1 MRGCVT
7 VQTLKGLNMNKVTKD
22 IIKWFPVLSENNAMV
37 VHTQMMYDG
46 IDFSEISNKE
56 LKAEAKRVIDKLYGE
71 VK

>member
-1 MRGCVT
+1 MLGCVT
-7 VQTLKGLNMNKVTKD
+7 VKSKVLNMNKVTKD
-22 IIKWFPVLSENNAMV
+22 IMKWFPVLSENNAMV

-46 IDFSEISNKE
+46 VDFSEISNKE